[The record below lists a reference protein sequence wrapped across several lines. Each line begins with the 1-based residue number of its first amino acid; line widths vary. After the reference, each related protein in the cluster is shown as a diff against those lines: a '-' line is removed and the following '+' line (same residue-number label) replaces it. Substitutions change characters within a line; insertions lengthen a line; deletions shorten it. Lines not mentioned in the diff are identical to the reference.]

1 MVTVARVL
9 PYALNIQHYSAPPP
23 LYPVIP
29 PPVADEHVD
38 NTCSWV
44 HSSVFV
50 GPLFRHTHTHANT
63 HKRHTT
69 RTHAHAHLLS
79 AVLVGISSVLYWA
92 AKRYSYRCTSPEGTC
107 GLRLKTADRT

>member
-1 MVTVARVL
+1 VVTVARVL

-50 GPLFRHTHTHANT
+50 GPLFRVRGSTLQTHTHTRKHT
-63 HKRHTT
+63 QTPHHKDT
-69 RTHAHAHLLS
+69 RACTPVERGAGGYIIS
-79 AVLVGISSVLYWA
+79 VVLGGETLQLPVHV
-92 AKRYSYRCTSPEGTC
+92 P
-107 GLRLKTADRT
+107 